1 MKEKYGIIEIDSNNT
16 KTHIYE
22 NNKTIY
28 ENNTTIKFKNNY
40 NKKIAISDLNKL
52 DEVIEKA
59 LEYTKNI
66 HIYRCSIFRTITNK
80 ELENINNDLNIN

>member
-22 NNKTIY
+22 NN
-28 ENNTTIKFKNNY
+28 TTIEFKNNY

-52 DEVIEKA
+52 DRIIEKA

-66 HIYRCSIFRTITNK
+66 HIYKCSIFRPITNK